1 MTQLREQNIRA
12 KKNLAAKPT
21 TLAARSTAA
30 ALALAAVLPLL
41 SLNRA
46 HGENQ
51 IDYRF
56 ENYQEDNNRIHVT
69 THSALFDVTLNPHVT
84 VKGEAVL
91 DAISG
96 ATPNGAP
103 PPSDAA
109 YTPGS
114 NPPPAALRSH
124 NVPLA
129 EMHDERHAANVEFD
143 LSFGRHHFSP
153 QVSYSAESDYVSRG
167 ASLGYSLDLNEKNT
181 TLNFGWSHDWDRID
195 GGVLRKTY
203 KHKNTDDFIIGLN
216 QLLSPTTVLTVNFT
230 YGHAQGYLDDPYRSV
245 YFNGYPQDYDPAN
258 PNAVVLYN
266 HGESRPSQKDKY
278 VAYVSLSQFFTPA
291 NGSAEISYR
300 FYHDTFGVNAQTV
313 TVAWFQKIGRRIVVS
328 PSFRYY
334 YQTAASFYAT
344 QFTGDPTLPAGE
356 ILPDGSVNP
365 ALPAYF
371 SSDYRLSEFQS
382 FSFGINVS
390 YKANKWLSFD
400 ASYKRYIME
409 GLDGVTSPTAYPSAN
424 IVTIGARFWF

>member
-1 MTQLREQNIRA
+1 MQLSKPEQRA
-12 KKNLAAKPT
+12 EKFP
-21 TLAARSTAA
+21 AARKTICVARPTAA
-30 ALALAAVLPLL
+30 ALALAVALPLL

-51 IDYRF
+51 VDYRF
-56 ENYQEDNNRIHVT
+56 ENYQEDDNRIHVT
-69 THSALFDVTLNPHVT
+69 THSALFDVTLNPHIT

-96 ATPNGAP
+96 ATPTGAP
-103 PPSDAA
+103 PPSDAT
-109 YTPGS
+109 YTPDS
-114 NPPPAALRSH
+114 TPPPAAQRSH

-129 EMHDERHAANVEFD
+129 EMHDERRAGNVEFD
-143 LSFGRHHFSP
+143 LNFGRHHFSP
-153 QVSYSAESDYVSRG
+153 QVSYSEESDYVSRG

-181 TLNFGWSHDWDRID
+181 TLNFGWSHNWDRMK
-195 GGVLRKTY
+195 GGVLRSTY
-203 KHKNTDDFIIGLN
+203 KHKNADDFLIGLN

-230 YGHAQGYLDDPYRSV
+230 YGHAQGYMADPYRSV

-258 PNAVVLYN
+258 PDAVILYN
-266 HGESRPSQKDKY
+266 HGESRPSKKDKY
-278 VAYVSLSQFFTPA
+278 IAYVALSQFFTPV
-291 NGSAEISYR
+291 NGSAEVSYR
-300 FYHDTFGVNAQTV
+300 FYHDTFGVDAQTV
-313 TVAWFQKIGRRIVVS
+313 TLAWFQKIGRRIVVS

-344 QFTGDPTLPAGE
+344 QFAGDPTLPAGD

-365 ALPAYF
+365 ALPDYY

-382 FSFGINVS
+382 FSYGINVS

-409 GLDGVTSPTAYPSAN
+409 GLDGVTSQTAYPAAN
-424 IVTIGARFWF
+424 VVTIGARFWF